1 MADAI
6 RSVQYGYIT
15 VPDKAGEGARILSAL
30 KGAGVNLLAYSGFPE
45 GRGKA
50 QIDLVA
56 DDMAAVKAVA
66 KANKLKMSAVKKA
79 FLVQGDDRVGAVGD
93 VIGRLANSKINV
105 TAADAVSAGAGRWGM
120 ILWVEP
126 RAYAKAAKVLGVMTP
141 RPEAPR
147 DPEPVLSGGI
157 R

>member
-6 RSVQYGYIT
+6 RTVQYGYIT

-30 KGAGVNLLAYSGFPE
+30 KSAGVDLLAYLGFPE

-56 DDMAAVKAVA
+56 EDMAAVKAVA
-66 KANKLKMSAVKKA
+66 KANKWKMSPVKKA
-79 FLVQGDDRVGAVGD
+79 FLVQGDDRIGACAD
-93 VIGRLANSKINV
+93 VIGRLAGAKISI
-105 TAADAVSAGAGRWGM
+105 TAAEGISAGAGRWGM
-120 ILWVEP
+120 ILWVDS
-126 RAYAKAAKVLGVMTP
+126 RAYAKAAKTLGVVMAK
-141 RPEAPR
+141 PEAPR
-147 DPEPVLSGGI
+147 DPEPVLSGGM